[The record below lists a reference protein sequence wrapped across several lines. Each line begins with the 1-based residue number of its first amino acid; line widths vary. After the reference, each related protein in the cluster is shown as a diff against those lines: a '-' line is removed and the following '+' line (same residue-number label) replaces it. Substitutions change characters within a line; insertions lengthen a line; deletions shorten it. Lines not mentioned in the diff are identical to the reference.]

1 MAAINSKLSP
11 VKAIKKF
18 HRLGKDVQRKNATIE
33 NLRVLKSEL
42 RWHQKKVKRLQK
54 LILDITKD
62 LAIMTDSEDDA
73 AAGGAHGGIG
83 AHKRSIGGRVDGV
96 AAGRHFSFFPRNRAH
111 TCTRFTSKIDNRG
124 PPGGYA
130 IAFPGAL

>member
-73 AAGGAHGGIG
+73 GGDSSSNDNDQDMLNA
-83 AHKRSIGGRVDGV
+83 
-96 AAGRHFSFFPRNRAH
+96 
-111 TCTRFTSKIDNRG
+111 RFANLSTNV
-124 PPGGYA
+124 
-130 IAFPGAL
+130 